1 MVITPYGGTARYSNR
16 QKRDYKILNNI
27 VKDFIK
33 NMPVK
38 FGSFEKATYYIQNK
52 YDGRYFYRFT
62 TTCHNLEHCIDILKN
77 KYLSANLKYMVKA
90 FTVVQIKNGIEKI
103 VYEGSR

>member
-1 MVITPYGGTARYSNR
+1 MVISPYGGTARYSNR
-16 QKRDYKILNNI
+16 QKRDYKFLNNI
-27 VKDFIK
+27 AKDFIK

-62 TTCHNLEHCIDILKN
+62 TTCHHLEDCIDILKN
-77 KYLSANLKYMVKA
+77 KYLNVRIKRIDKN
-90 FTVVQIKNGIEKI
+90 FNIVQVKNGIEKI